1 MSIAFTP
8 KTEDELA
15 WDLVKAAARAKVNLE
30 VAAYRNRRVNEIL
43 AELWPAFQASLN
55 GETVLEI
62 DPDYAAWVQD
72 ALVMMETSE
81 AVTSG

>member
-1 MSIAFTP
+1 MSISFTP
-8 KTEDELA
+8 KTEDELR

-55 GETVLEI
+55 GEEILEI
-62 DPDYAAWVQD
+62 EPDYAEWVRD
-72 ALVMMETSE
+72 ALVVSDE
-81 AVTSG
+81 ANPVG